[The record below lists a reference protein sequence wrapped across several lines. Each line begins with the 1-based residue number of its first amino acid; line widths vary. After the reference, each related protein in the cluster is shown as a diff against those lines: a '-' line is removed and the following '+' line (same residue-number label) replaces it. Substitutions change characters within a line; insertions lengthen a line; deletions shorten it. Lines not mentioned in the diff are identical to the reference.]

1 MGPKDGVNLSK
12 VNYFPLEEYVNRIK
26 INDKV
31 LNHLEETNKEFDK
44 YLKKL
49 AKYDDYSVI
58 HYWIDSLAKEYQS
71 SQAIEN
77 KYINY
82 SGFNND
88 LFFDRLPMS
97 HARIKRIH
105 KFINNSE
112 DIESYRNIGHEI
124 KVSSYDSYTGEEKVY
139 WNGVESKDLRKFM
152 DDFLKIYKTNS
163 LSLIVSNPFLK
174 SALVCLLFIRIHPFT
189 DGNGRTGR
197 MLYNI
202 KFTEMINKIYGSKL
216 KLCPLNISHGILM
229 HKKTYANKLY
239 NIYFDLE
246 HDSNDE
252 INDWFD
258 FILNRADDAI
268 FFNNQKISKL
278 DRSFNNIKNLKNTD
292 TSNLPEETSKMKIK
306 KIIT

>member
-12 VNYFPLEEYVNRIK
+12 VNYFSLEEYVNRIK

-163 LSLIVSNPFLK
+163 LSVIDSNPFLK

-229 HKKTYANKLY
+229 HKKTYANKLD

>member
-12 VNYFPLEEYVNRIK
+12 VNYFSLEEYVNRIK

-163 LSLIVSNPFLK
+163 LSVIDSNPFLK

-229 HKKTYANKLY
+229 HKKTYANKLD

-258 FILNRADDAI
+258 FILYRADDAI